1 LETEWLSNIA
11 QSLLD
16 SACKEQAIDSK
27 PLFGDSSP
35 NQSPR
40 PNGSRGFFT
49 QQAIAIEAS
58 ARKLGNVHPNAPF
71 DEMRYEDFCAVAD
84 RIGHGVDQLFSATQS
99 PSVGMLIERSV
110 EAMLEASG
118 VNTSLGTIILLAPM
132 WLCSFASCSDAK
144 AKSSLVVDDNDS
156 YDQSRVFGNT
166 VGVEMWDRN
175 AFQIEIEQVLCRM
188 DQEDS
193 QAIYRA
199 IRLAHPG
206 GLGASK
212 VHDVRDEAPA
222 SILDAMKTA
231 AAWDDVALQYAN
243 GYQQVCEGAERL
255 IRDAHAGVKADDAIR
270 CLQLHWLSTRPD
282 SLIVRKHGEQVGRM
296 IQQRVNE
303 VLQSGPYGSDEFEDA
318 WRMLDEDMRIK
329 GRRINPGTT
338 ADLIAAS
345 LYLGQLISEGAGA

>member
-1 LETEWLSNIA
+1 
-11 QSLLD
+11 
-16 SACKEQAIDSK
+16 
-27 PLFGDSSP
+27 
-35 NQSPR
+35 
-40 PNGSRGFFT
+40 
-49 QQAIAIEAS
+49 
-58 ARKLGNVHPNAPF
+58 
-71 DEMRYEDFCAVAD
+71 MRYEDFCAVAACL
-84 RIGHGVDQLFSATQS
+84 GHRVDQLFSATEN
-99 PSVGMLIERSV
+99 PSVGLLIERSV

-118 VNTSLGTIILLAPM
+118 VNTSLGTIILLAPL
-132 WLCSFASCSDAK
+132 WICSFNRCFDAK
-144 AKSSLVVDDNDS
+144 IAGLLTSENGDSSDS
-156 YDQSRVFGNT
+156 SRGFGNADSHQL
-166 VGVEMWDRN
+166 WDRN
-175 AFQIEIEQVLCRM
+175 AFDAAIERVLFGM

-206 GLGASK
+206 GLGASR

-231 AAWDDVALQYAN
+231 SAWDDVALQYAN

-255 IRDAHAGVKADDAIR
+255 IRDTQAGVMAEDAIR
-270 CLQLHWLSTRPD
+270 RLQLHWMSTRPD

-303 VLQSGPYGSDEFEDA
+303 VMQSGPYGSYEFEKA
-318 WRMLDEDMRIK
+318 WGVLDEDMRIK

-345 LYLGQLISEGAGA
+345 LYLGQVLWEGARA

>member
-1 LETEWLSNIA
+1 
-11 QSLLD
+11 
-16 SACKEQAIDSK
+16 
-27 PLFGDSSP
+27 
-35 NQSPR
+35 
-40 PNGSRGFFT
+40 
-49 QQAIAIEAS
+49 
-58 ARKLGNVHPNAPF
+58 
-71 DEMRYEDFCAVAD
+71 MRYEDFCAVAV
-84 RIGHGVDQLFSATQS
+84 RLGHRVDQLFSATEN
-99 PSVGMLIERSV
+99 PSVGVLIERSV

-132 WLCSFASCSDAK
+132 WMCSFDRCFDAK
-144 AKSSLVVDDNDS
+144 TAGPLTSENGDSSDS
-156 YDQSRVFGNT
+156 SRGFGNADSHQL
-166 VGVEMWDRN
+166 WDRN
-175 AFQIEIEQVLCRM
+175 AFDAAIERVLFGM

-206 GLGASK
+206 GLGASR

-231 AAWDDVALQYAN
+231 SAWDDVALQYAN
-243 GYQQVCEGAERL
+243 GYQQVCEGAELL
-255 IRDAHAGVKADDAIR
+255 IRDTQAGVMADDAIR
-270 CLQLHWLSTRPD
+270 RLQLHWLSTRPD

-303 VLQSGPYGSDEFEDA
+303 VMQSGPYGSFEFEKA
-318 WRMLDEDMRIK
+318 WGVLDEDMRIK

-345 LYLGQLISEGAGA
+345 LYLGQVIWEGAGA